1 MEIDRERKLFFT
13 YTERE
18 RENTRIFSDS
28 QAKVEEDQA
37 GIFGDEL

>member
-1 MEIDRERKLFFT
+1 MGSSDSQAKVQKDQA
-13 YTERE
+13 
-18 RENTRIFSDS
+18 RIFSDS